1 MPITKMVHKTDP
13 RDEVF
18 AKVGSLDRCDVFHN
32 QILVAVYNRPSELD
46 IGGGKKIFLADKTRD
61 EDKYQG
67 KVGLVLKTGPLAFV
81 GKDKDEFAGQNVA
94 RGDWIAFR
102 VSDGWSLEINGQ
114 LCRMIHDVDAKLR
127 IPTPDFVY

>member
-1 MPITKMVHKTDP
+1 MPISKMSHAKNP
-13 RDEVF
+13 KDELL
-18 AKVGSLDRCDVFHN
+18 AKVGSLDEVEVFHN
-32 QILVAVYNRPSELD
+32 QILVAVYERPDQMQLP
-46 IGGGKKIFLADKTRD
+46 GGKVIYLSDNTRG

-67 KVGLVLKTGPLAFV
+67 KAGLVLKHGPLAFV
-81 GKDKDEFAGQNVA
+81 GRDKDEFAGQSVE

-102 VSDGWSLEINGQ
+102 VSDGWSLEINGV